1 MRSIRRRLFWIGV
14 ICLLLIL
21 ATAGLICRPGGRR
34 SDQTGRPDHRDKT
47 EEKTMK
53 AMLAPIVLVPIAL
66 VLLAVPAALALAAQG
81 PPPPKAVNAHPVTVV
96 ARDVPTPT
104 SFAFGAGQAFVAG
117 FGDEQHLKV
126 KGGVYVLE
134 QGRAV
139 RVPGSPAH
147 VVGLAYR
154 RGTLYVSDCG
164 CGAPSRILA
173 WSGWDGHRFASS
185 RVVVTGPKN
194 FTGFNGIA
202 VGADG
207 KLYAGISVGD
217 KKTDDYTQGTTRYAN
232 SVVSIDP
239 GTGKIIP
246 LATGMRQ
253 PWQPVFVPGHS
264 GPLVADL
271 GQENL
276 GKKRPLDR
284 IVEIRKGADFG
295 FPVCPAHPAGC
306 SKYDEP
312 FATFPAHSS
321 PMGLAAIRDKLY
333 VALFNGVGKG
343 PEVVAMPLAGGKYSP
358 ALVGFA
364 APVVAIGARGGRLYA
379 GDLTGTIYSVT
390 P

>member
-1 MRSIRRRLFWIGV
+1 MKPILVSIAF
-14 ICLLLIL
+14 
-21 ATAGLICRPGGRR
+21 
-34 SDQTGRPDHRDKT
+34 
-47 EEKTMK
+47 
-53 AMLAPIVLVPIAL
+53 
-66 VLLAVPAALALAAQG
+66 VLLAVPAALALAAPG
-81 PPPPKAVNAHPVTVV
+81 PPPPTAVSGRRVIAV
-96 ARDVPTPT
+96 ARGVPTPT
-104 SFAFGAGQAFVAG
+104 SFAFGAGRVFVAG
-117 FGDEQHLKV
+117 FGDEQHPKV
-126 KGGVYVLE
+126 KGGVYLLE

-139 RVPGSPAH
+139 RLPGSPAH

-154 RGTLYVSDCG
+154 DGTLYVSECG

-173 WSGWDGHRFASS
+173 WRGWNGRRFTTSQ
-185 RVVVTGPKN
+185 VVVTGPKN

-207 KLYAGISVGD
+207 KLYAGVSVGD
-217 KKTDDYTQGTTRYAN
+217 KKTDDYARGTTRYAN
-232 SVVSIDP
+232 SVISIDP
-239 GTGKIIP
+239 RSGAISP
-246 LATGMRQ
+246 VATGMRQ
-253 PWQPVFVPGHS
+253 PWQPVIVAGHS

-295 FPVCPAHPAGC
+295 FPVCQARPVAC
-306 SKYDEP
+306 QRYDKP

-321 PMGLAAIRDKLY
+321 PMGLAGIRGKLY

-343 PEVVAMPLAGGKYSP
+343 PAVVAMPLSGGAYSP

-364 APVVAIGARGGRLYA
+364 APVVALGARGGRLYA

>member
-1 MRSIRRRLFWIGV
+1 V
-14 ICLLLIL
+14 
-21 ATAGLICRPGGRR
+21 
-34 SDQTGRPDHRDKT
+34 
-47 EEKTMK
+47 KTM
-53 AMLAPIVLVPIAL
+53 LASIAL
-66 VLLAVPAALALAAQG
+66 VVLVAPAAVAIAAQG
-81 PPPPKAVNAHPVTVV
+81 PPAPKAVSGRPVTVV
-96 ARDVPTPT
+96 ARGVPTPT
-104 SFAFGAGQAFVAG
+104 SFAFATGRAFVAG
-117 FGDEQHLKV
+117 FGDERNPKA
-126 KGGVYVLE
+126 KGGVYLLE

-139 RVPGSPAH
+139 RLPGSPAH

-154 RGTLYVSDCG
+154 DGTLYVSACG

-173 WSGWDGHRFASS
+173 WSGWDGRRFTKS

-202 VGADG
+202 VGGDG

-217 KKTDDYTQGTTRYAN
+217 KKTDDYTHGTTRYAN
-232 SVVSIDP
+232 SVVSIDRQ
-239 GTGKIIP
+239 TGEIIP

-253 PWQPVFVPGHS
+253 PWQPVFVPGHA

-284 IVEIRKGADFG
+284 IVEIGKGADFG

-306 SKYDEP
+306 QKYDEP

-321 PMGLAAIRDKLY
+321 PMGLAALRGKLY
-333 VALFNGVGKG
+333 VALFNGVDKG
-343 PEVVAMPLAGGKYSP
+343 PEVVTMPLSGGKYAP

-364 APVVAIGARGGRLYA
+364 APVVALGAHSGRLFT

>member
-1 MRSIRRRLFWIGV
+1 M
-14 ICLLLIL
+14 
-21 ATAGLICRPGGRR
+21 
-34 SDQTGRPDHRDKT
+34 KT
-47 EEKTMK
+47 
-53 AMLAPIVLVPIAL
+53 VLVPIVLAL
-66 VLLAVPAALALAAQG
+66 LVVPAAVALAAQG
-81 PPPPKAVNAHPVTVV
+81 PPAPKALSGHPVTVV
-96 ARDVPTPT
+96 ARGVPTPT
-104 SFAFGAGQAFVAG
+104 SFAFGAGRAFVGG
-117 FGDEQHLKV
+117 FGDESNLKV
-126 KGGVYVLE
+126 RGGVYLLE
-134 QGRAV
+134 HGRAV
-139 RVPGSPAH
+139 RLPGSPAH

-164 CGAPSRILA
+164 CGAVPSRILA
-173 WSGWDGHRFASS
+173 WSGWNGRRFASS

-207 KLYAGISVGD
+207 TLYAGVSVGD
-217 KKTDDYTQGTTRYAN
+217 KKTDDYAKGTTRYAN

-239 GTGKIIP
+239 RTGEINA

-284 IVEIRKGADFG
+284 IVEIRRGADFG
-295 FPVCPAHPAGC
+295 FPMCPAKPTAC
-306 SKYDEP
+306 QSYDKP

-321 PMGLAAIRDKLY
+321 PMGLAAIRGKLY
-333 VALFNGVGKG
+333 VALFNGVGKKG
-343 PEVVAMPLAGGKYSP
+343 PEVVAMPLSGGRYSP

>member
-1 MRSIRRRLFWIGV
+1 M
-14 ICLLLIL
+14 
-21 ATAGLICRPGGRR
+21 
-34 SDQTGRPDHRDKT
+34 KT
-47 EEKTMK
+47 T
-53 AMLAPIVLVPIAL
+53 LVSIAL
-66 VLLAVPAALALAAQG
+66 VLLAVPAAVALGAQG
-81 PPPPKAVNAHPVTVV
+81 PPPPTAVSGRPVTVV
-96 ARDVPTPT
+96 ARGVPTPT
-104 SFAFGAGQAFVAG
+104 SFAFGAGGQVFVAG
-117 FGDEQHLKV
+117 FGDEQHPKL
-126 KGGVYVLE
+126 KGGVYLLA
-134 QGRAV
+134 QGKAV
-139 RVPGSPAH
+139 RLPGSPAH

-154 RGTLYVSDCG
+154 DGTLYVSDCG
-164 CGAPSRILA
+164 CEAPSRIFA
-173 WSGWDGHRFASS
+173 WRGWNGRRFTTS

-207 KLYAGISVGD
+207 KLYAGVSVGD
-217 KKTDDYTQGTTRYAN
+217 KKTDDYARGTTRYAN
-232 SVVSIDP
+232 SVVAIDP
-239 GTGKIIP
+239 RSGTISP
-246 LATGMRQ
+246 VATGMRQ
-253 PWQPVFVPGHS
+253 PWQPVMVAGHS

-295 FPVCPAHPAGC
+295 FPVCPAKPSAC
-306 SKYDEP
+306 QRYDKP

-321 PMGLAAIRDKLY
+321 PMGLAGIGDKLY

-343 PEVVAMPLAGGKYSP
+343 PAVVAMPLAGGRYSP

-364 APVVAIGARGGRLYA
+364 APVVALGARRGTLYA